1 MQPFLQKSWLIEA
14 CNFIRKETLIQM
26 FSRKFYKMFMGIL
39 FTEHLQ
45 ATASVCDTT
54 DLTDLQ
60 GNNLGHFSKFREI
73 FVEF

>member
-1 MQPFLQKSWLIEA
+1 
-14 CNFIRKETLIQM
+14 M
-26 FSRKFYKMFMGIL
+26 FSCKFYKMFMGIL

-45 ATASVCDTT
+45 ATAYVCDTT

-73 FVEF
+73 FVES